1 MAANPHA
8 LQDALAAVRTRW
20 GVHSIVPLGTQRA
33 RQAAPDA
40 DASTPPLW
48 WPTPGTAPAPQL
60 LELSG
65 PASSGKLTLALLWLA
80 ALPLDG
86 PLAIVDVAGT
96 VYPPAAAA
104 CGLDLRRLVVVRP
117 PQRRDLLR
125 VVLEL
130 TRSEGFD
137 AVLATL
143 DATASVSLAE
153 AGQLR
158 SFAAAS
164 QTSVLA
170 LREGAS
176 STRSPFERPA
186 PSTAEGAGVRASP
199 LSPWERARV
208 RVDATTTPAT
218 PNNPL
223 SLWERDGV
231 RVTEAEALTPEAALP
246 LADTRLRIVEHVWLW
261 EDGELAGQRLRLRTE
276 RSRQGLA
283 GTEHELTLRLSRRGT
298 HGTRPDHLYL
308 DSARRTR
315 GRDPLA
321 ATGS

>member
-20 GVHSIVPLGTQRA
+20 GVHSIVPLDAHRA
-33 RQAAPDA
+33 TRAAPDA

-170 LREGAS
+170 LRESAS
-176 STRSPFERPA
+176 STLSPWDRA
-186 PSTAEGAGVRASP
+186 GARVSP
-199 LSPWERARV
+199 LSLRERARV
-208 RVDATTTPAT
+208 RVPSAPDPTPPLPHSSQPLL
-218 PNNPL
+218 PNR
-223 SLWERDGV
+223 ERAGV
-231 RVTEAEALTPEAALP
+231 RVTEADAPTPEAVLP
-246 LADTRLRIVEHVWLW
+246 LVDTRLRVVDHAWLW
-261 EDGELAGQRLRLRTE
+261 EDGELAGQRLRLCTE

-315 GRDPLA
+315 GREPLA

>member
-20 GVHSIVPLGTQRA
+20 GVHSIVPLDAHRA
-33 RQAAPDA
+33 TRTAPDA

-117 PQRRDLLR
+117 PQRRDLLC

-170 LREGAS
+170 LRESAS
-176 STRSPFERPA
+176 STLSPWDR
-186 PSTAEGAGVRASP
+186 AGVR
-199 LSPWERARV
+199 V
-208 RVDATTTPAT
+208 PAT
-218 PNNPL
+218 L
-223 SLWERDGV
+223 TRDQ
-231 RVTEAEALTPEAALP
+231 EAVLP
-246 LADTRLRIVEHVWLW
+246 LVDTRLRVVDHAWLW
-261 EDGELAGQRLRLRTE
+261 EDGELAGQRLRLCTE
-276 RSRQGLA
+276 RSRQGLT
-283 GTEHELTLRLSRRGT
+283 GTEHELMLRLSRRGT
-298 HGTRPDHLYL
+298 HGTHTDHLYL

>member
-20 GVHSIVPLGTQRA
+20 GVHSIVPLDAHRA
-33 RQAAPDA
+33 TRAAPDA
-40 DASTPPLW
+40 DASPLW

-65 PASSGKLTLALLWLA
+65 PASSGKLTLALLWLT

-117 PQRRDLLR
+117 TQRRDLLR

-170 LREGAS
+170 LCESAS
-176 STRSPFERPA
+176 STLSPWDRAGVRVSPLSPWEGPA
-186 PSTAEGAGVRASP
+186 PPQDSGQALIAAEGAGVR
-199 LSPWERARV
+199 V
-208 RVDATTTPAT
+208 PAT
-218 PNNPL
+218 L
-223 SLWERDGV
+223 TRDQ
-231 RVTEAEALTPEAALP
+231 EAVLHLV
-246 LADTRLRIVEHVWLW
+246 DTRLRVVDHAWLW
-261 EDGELAGQRLRLRTE
+261 EDGELAGQRLRLCTE
-276 RSRQGLA
+276 RSRQGLT

-298 HGTRPDHLYL
+298 HGTRTDHLYL